1 MIDAEYRLLTTSV
14 VSVPS
19 GFRASFQ
26 QCMYSMFPPAM
37 TVTLFLSAL
46 AKESLAPSHH
56 VLSYPILPYQ
66 ISLLLWVKRREEA
79 YPLHFEQDEHR
90 FG

>member
-37 TVTLFLSAL
+37 TVTLFLSAV
-46 AKESLAPSHH
+46 AKESIAPSHAIP
-56 VLSYPILPYQ
+56 SYPIRSDLSFV
-66 ISLLLWVKRREEA
+66 IMGKKKRRSISVA
-79 YPLHFEQDEHR
+79 L
-90 FG
+90 

>member
-46 AKESLAPSHH
+46 AKESLAPSHPIP
-56 VLSYPILPYQ
+56 SYPIRSDLSFG
-66 ISLLLWVKRREEA
+66 IMVMGKKKRRSISVA
-79 YPLHFEQDEHR
+79 L
-90 FG
+90 